1 MARRSTWWHAFLV
14 WAHRW
19 LGLTV
24 GVIFTI
30 LSVSGSALL
39 FQRQYWEWAHGDL
52 TPPGMSADIGS
63 IDRWIEQGKKAVPDL
78 GEPIAI
84 WPPHVEHNL
93 GEAGML
99 IFAGRKPGGLGNMG
113 FAAVLVAPA
122 TGDVLGVV
130 DVDRSPA
137 YAPLF
142 LHRDLWAGQTGQV
155 ISAIMAI
162 GTFLLLVIGIYLW
175 WPPWG
180 QFVRRLL
187 GKPWRSLKQARPLH
201 DWVGVWTLIV
211 LSALVASGLALVR
224 PAWVE
229 PALNA
234 VAGPEPEEPPLAAA
248 CAGPVT
254 FDAALAR
261 ASALV
266 PGGRFKSLYP
276 IDFPKVLAD
285 RSSTAQPSRH
295 AAPADAGASESR
307 RWELVLEPEGAAGR
321 RGESHVLVDRE
332 CGGVTLEATP
342 ATRSGHET
350 ASMWLSDIH
359 DGAAFGRG
367 GPLFVSLMGLSPLV
381 LLWSG
386 ILLWLRRPRRSTARN
401 DLAA

>member
-1 MARRSTWWHAFLV
+1 MARRSGLHSSLV

-30 LSVSGSALL
+30 VSVSGSALL

-52 TPPGMSADIGS
+52 TPPGLSADIGS

-93 GEAGML
+93 SDAGML
-99 IFAGRKPGGLGNMG
+99 IFAGRTPGGLGNMG

-122 TGDVLGVV
+122 TGTVLGVV

-142 LHRDLWAGQTGQV
+142 LHRDLWTGQTGQMV
-155 ISAIMAI
+155 SGVMAI
-162 GTFLLLVIGIYLW
+162 GTLLLLVIGIYLW
-175 WPPWG
+175 WPPLG
-180 QFVRRLL
+180 SFVRRLL
-187 GKPWRSLKQARPLH
+187 GRPWRSLKQARPLH

-211 LSALVASGLALVR
+211 LTALVASGIALVR

-229 PALNA
+229 PVLDA
-234 VAGPEPEEPPLAAA
+234 VAGPEPEEPAEPAPGAA
-248 CAGPVT
+248 CGAPVT
-254 FDAALAR
+254 FDAAIAR
-261 ASALV
+261 ASRLV

-276 IDFPKVLAD
+276 IDYPKF
-285 RSSTAQPSRH
+285 
-295 AAPADAGASESR
+295 R
-307 RWELVLEPEGAAGR
+307 RWELVLEPEGAEGR
-321 RGESHVLVDRE
+321 RGESHVLIDRQ
-332 CGGVTLEATP
+332 CGDVTLEATP

-367 GPLFVSLMGLSPLV
+367 GPLFISLIGLTPLV

-386 ILLWLRRPRRSTARN
+386 ILLWLRGRCRSA
-401 DLAA
+401 

>member
-1 MARRSTWWHAFLV
+1 MAMARRSTWHAWLV

-19 LGLTV
+19 LGLTL

-30 LSVSGSALL
+30 VSVSGSALL

-52 TPPGMSADIGS
+52 TPPGLAADIGS
-63 IDRWIEQGKKAVPDL
+63 IDRWVEQGKKAVPDL

-84 WPPHVEHNL
+84 WPPLVDHNL
-93 GEAGML
+93 SEAGML

-122 TGDVLGVV
+122 TGEVLGVV

-137 YAPLF
+137 WAPLF

-155 ISAIMAI
+155 ISGVMSI
-162 GTFLLLVIGIYLW
+162 GTLLMLVIGIYLW
-175 WPPWG
+175 WPPRG
-180 QFVRRLL
+180 SFVRRLL

-201 DWVGVWTLIV
+201 DWVGVWTLII
-211 LSALVASGLALVR
+211 LSALVVSGLALVR

-229 PALNA
+229 PVMNA
-234 VAGPEPEEPPLAAA
+234 VAGPEPEETPPSASCGGA
-248 CAGPVT
+248 PIT

-261 ASALV
+261 ASTLV

-276 IDFPKVLAD
+276 LFGDE
-285 RSSTAQPSRH
+285 R
-295 AAPADAGASESR
+295 R
-307 RWELVLEPEGAAGR
+307 RWELVLATGGSDARKDEA
-321 RGESHVLVDRE
+321 HVLVDRQ
-332 CGGVTLEATP
+332 CGDVTLEATP

-359 DGAAFGRG
+359 DGSAFGRG
-367 GPLFVSLMGLSPLV
+367 GLLFVSLIGLTPLV

-386 ILLWLRRPRRSTARN
+386 ILMWLRGRRRLARPA
-401 DLAA
+401 